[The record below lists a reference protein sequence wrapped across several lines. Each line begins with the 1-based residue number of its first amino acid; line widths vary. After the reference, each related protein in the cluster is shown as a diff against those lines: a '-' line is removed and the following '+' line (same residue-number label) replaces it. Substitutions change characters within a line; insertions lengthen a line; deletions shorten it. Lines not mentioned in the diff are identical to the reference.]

1 MPSSRCPHTASTQ
14 LSRSSHI
21 TATRS
26 HTALTKFPRT
36 KPPCSH
42 HIAPHSNDSSNQLSH
57 SPHTVPT
64 NAASMQS
71 PYRSNTAVKLQQ
83 RRCTQPSRS
92 PHAPARRPLAAA
104 RSPRA
109 ASFTLPSRR
118 PHAALT
124 PLSGCNAAL
133 TQLKTAVMPPSHS
146 PHAAAR
152 CCSLLPPP
160 TQVGEGRPQPRPVYW
175 VEQLAAAH
183 SRTCCT
189 RQTLALRGTA
199 NTLFNSLDSDIAS
212 SAPTVTTGCFS
223 CWPLQQAWL
232 GPFCHG
238 SPPDSNQIE
247 FGQWLITATPQ

>member
-92 PHAPARRPLAAA
+92 LLHAALTP
-104 RSPRA
+104 
-109 ASFTLPSRR
+109 PSRR
-118 PHAALT
+118 PHAAQRLQRR
-124 PLSGCNAAL
+124 PHAAEDSRHAAL
-133 TQLKTAVMPPSHS
+133 TQPSRRCTLLLTAPPTHPGGGRASS
-146 PHAAAR
+146 GPDL
-152 CCSLLPPP
+152 CTGWSNSLLRILARAAS
-160 TQVGEGRPQPRPVYW
+160 GRHWHCEAQ
-175 VEQLAAAH
+175 
-183 SRTCCT
+183 RTCCS
-189 RQTLALRGTA
+189 TA
-199 NTLFNSLDSDIAS
+199 S
-212 SAPTVTTGCFS
+212 TVT
-223 CWPLQQAWL
+223 
-232 GPFCHG
+232 
-238 SPPDSNQIE
+238 
-247 FGQWLITATPQ
+247 

>member
-160 TQVGEGRPQPRPVYW
+160 TQVGEGHPQA
-175 VEQLAAAH
+175 Q
-183 SRTCCT
+183 TCVLGGAT
-189 RQTLALRGTA
+189 RCCA
-199 NTLFNSLDSDIAS
+199 F
-212 SAPTVTTGCFS
+212 
-223 CWPLQQAWL
+223 
-232 GPFCHG
+232 
-238 SPPDSNQIE
+238 
-247 FGQWLITATPQ
+247 